1 MEGGGTKLDRCIFVC
16 CSIIIKIVFLIVYWR
31 LFWDI
36 LQHLKAA
43 FYYMGG
49 YCFVLGPWDSDACSY
64 WILYSLLYAQ
74 YGVVL
79 EYDFLLLGSLSIL
92 IFFCV
97 SVVFSHTESSFCVV
111 GAFPFCFQ
119 RCCIAGFTGNYVSFS
134 LFICVEQKNKC
145 IAKD

>member
-1 MEGGGTKLDRCIFVC
+1 
-16 CSIIIKIVFLIVYWR
+16 
-31 LFWDI
+31 
-36 LQHLKAA
+36 
-43 FYYMGG
+43 MGG
-49 YCFVLGPWDSDACSY
+49 YWFVLGLWDSDSCSY

-119 RCCIAGFTGNYVSFS
+119 RCCIAGFTGNTFPFPYLYVWNKRINALPRINGSILVRLDMGIVWGMS
-134 LFICVEQKNKC
+134 ERLWVKICFFMKVQKC
-145 IAKD
+145 IKMHWYHVE